1 MYFQRASMPDD
12 AINRKLREPQLH
24 RVAYLHTRTYV
35 LIVMYVLTF
44 LDLITFI
51 FYIDSYVYFM
61 VLKVSFNSYVLKCR
75 LNTKTTRPTSFELT
89 ILSVY

>member
-1 MYFQRASMPDD
+1 MYKKRVEITIFV
-12 AINRKLREPQLH
+12 ICVFCTLKCTKIGLR
-24 RVAYLHTRTYV
+24 